1 LPISSEDEPDVNRL
15 QRLTRKALQRVVPER
30 IMASLAATV
39 GWADYVPAE
48 GRVRFGSLRR
58 TTPISR
64 SWGWDRGLPIDR
76 YYIDRFLAQHAVD
89 ITGHVLE
96 AGDDSYTRRF
106 GSGVSRSD
114 ILHPDPDDRAATLI
128 GDLADGTGLPSD
140 TFDCIVLTETLQL
153 IFDAAAAM
161 ATLHRMLKP
170 GGVLLLTVPG
180 ITSLGDGTWH
190 HTWHWMFTQVSI
202 RRLAEAHFEARD
214 LRIETHGNVLAA
226 SSFLY
231 GIAAGELATGEL
243 DENDPN
249 YPVTVTL
256 RAVKRGSHGTGSNAG
271 LVTPAASG

>member
-1 LPISSEDEPDVNRL
+1 LQISSEDEDVARL
-15 QRLTRKALQRVVPER
+15 RRLTRKALQRVVPER
-30 IMASLAATV
+30 LLARLAATV
-39 GWADYVPAE
+39 GWSDYAPAR

-64 SWGWDRGLPIDR
+64 KWGWDRGLPIDR
-76 YYIDRFLAQHAVD
+76 FYIERFLAQHAGD
-89 ITGHVLE
+89 ITGDVLE

-106 GSGVSRSD
+106 GSAVNRID
-114 ILHPDPDDRAATLI
+114 ILHPDADNSAATLI
-128 GDLADGTGLPSD
+128 GDLADGSGLPSER
-140 TFDCIVLTETLQL
+140 FDCIVLTETLQL

-180 ITSLGDGTWH
+180 ITSLGDSTWH

-202 RRLAEAHFEARD
+202 RRLAEAHFEPYD
-214 LRIETHGNVLAA
+214 LHIETHGNVLTA

-231 GIAAGELATGEL
+231 GIAAGELATSEL

-249 YPVTVTL
+249 YPVTITL
-256 RAVKRGSHGTGSNAG
+256 RAVRRGGQRSGAD
-271 LVTPAASG
+271 AASVTAATTG